1 MEKSTFSTHAIR
13 LLRIFAAETKPPNFF
28 TFMKQN
34 VFSPTLLTT
43 AGTAPRAFL
52 FDFDLTLADG
62 SAWIVACYHEVLA
75 RHGFAAVDDETIRGT
90 IGLTVEDSFALMTG
104 IDDAARLHDLRVEY
118 KALCRPGMAAH
129 TRLFPDAGRFLHA
142 AAEAGVALGVIST
155 KETPTLRESL
165 ERCGVLSLFALVV
178 GLDEVS
184 APKPSP
190 EGILYA
196 LDRLGLAPADAIYFG
211 DNPVDAQA
219 AHAAGTAYVGVAKGV
234 HDAAVLAAYPH
245 RAVIGSYDELIVQR

>member
-1 MEKSTFSTHAIR
+1 MQE
-13 LLRIFAAETKPPNFF
+13 
-28 TFMKQN
+28 N
-34 VFSPTLLTT
+34 VFSPTLLTAT
-43 AGTAPRAFL
+43 GAAPRAFL

-62 SAWIVACYHEVLA
+62 SAWIVACYREVLA
-75 RHGFAAVDDETIRGT
+75 RHGFAVVDDETIRGT
-90 IGLTVEDSFALMTG
+90 IGLTVEDSFAQMTG
-104 IDDAARLHDLRVEY
+104 IDDAALLHDLRVEY

-129 TRLFPDAGRFLHA
+129 TSLFPDAGRFLHA
-142 AAEAGVALGVIST
+142 ATKAGVALGVIST

-165 ERCGVLSLFALVV
+165 ERCGVLGLFALVV

-196 LDRLGLAPADAIYFG
+196 LNRLGLTPADAIYFG

-219 AHAAGTAYVGVAKGV
+219 ARAAGTAYVGVAKGV
-234 HDAAVLAAYPH
+234 HSAAVLAAYPH
-245 RAVIGSYDELIVQR
+245 RAVIGSYDELIVRP

>member
-1 MEKSTFSTHAIR
+1 
-13 LLRIFAAETKPPNFF
+13 
-28 TFMKQN
+28 MKQN

-129 TRLFPDAGRFLHA
+129 TRLFPDAGRFLQFRVSGIEPSCCQQRRAANDGHLFKKHHILAGTGKLNGGNHA
-142 AAEAGVALGVIST
+142 CPAASYDDGIS
-155 KETPTLRESL
+155 
-165 ERCGVLSLFALVV
+165 FF
-178 GLDEVS
+178 
-184 APKPSP
+184 
-190 EGILYA
+190 
-196 LDRLGLAPADAIYFG
+196 DAIGFG
-211 DNPVDAQA
+211 VFVDGKIFGNVSRFISAELHRHVEDVAVVAVRKGADVPV
-219 AHAAGTAYVGVAKGV
+219 VACG
-234 HDAAVLAAYPH
+234 AAVN
-245 RAVIGSYDELIVQR
+245 R